1 MFMIGYNIISKIK
14 YRTSGARNNE
24 KWGMKNGKRHI
35 VFWGIKKY

>member
-1 MFMIGYNIISKIK
+1 MFMMGYNIISKIK
-14 YRTSGARNNE
+14 YRISGARNNE

>member
-14 YRTSGARNNE
+14 YRTSGAGNNE

-35 VFWGIKKY
+35 VFWRIKKY